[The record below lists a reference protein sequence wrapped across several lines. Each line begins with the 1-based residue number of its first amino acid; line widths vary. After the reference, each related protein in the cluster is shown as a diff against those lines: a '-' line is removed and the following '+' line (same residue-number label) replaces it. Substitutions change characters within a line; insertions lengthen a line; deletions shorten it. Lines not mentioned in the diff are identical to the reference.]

1 MFVYPV
7 DESCVVVG
15 FEALV
20 GGRTIS
26 LQLKDGP
33 SISREATPTTSQEQ
47 FSQDDWLYRQTA
59 FIVDEHETREI
70 FTVNI
75 GSLPAYETATVLVS
89 ISSEIRNG
97 KNGAL
102 RCTLPHICTPRF
114 RNQSFELVTSPED
127 QQEQPDQYKLQRG
140 VRNGVSVLT
149 SVGFYRFRNQSF
161 ELVTSPEDS
170 KSSLTSTNYSM
181 GYGTE
186 DASFTACR
194 NLMDIVQETAINPFP
209 YEFEFQLE
217 VKMPCLLAGVES
229 PTHSI
234 RVDAD
239 PYARNANEE
248 CLHGLGVAVPVHQTF
263 LTFVSLLQV
272 FVTLAE
278 QHTYSE
284 DVQVLLYLSDS
295 HKPAII
301 LEHGDMSLSGYEEY
315 VKSRRSFKRL
325 QREKE
330 EKSSSNVDYLR
341 GRLHKDLMHHA
352 AIMLSFFP
360 DFSSIPPRDP
370 SKIPGNFIFIL
381 DRSGSMSG
389 ANIAG
394 ARETLLLFLKSLPTC
409 CLFNIVSF
417 GSSYKPMF
425 GTSVAYTQQ
434 NVEKASADIKKM
446 RADMGGTNIL
456 APLQW
461 VFSAPVTSGYP
472 RQVFLLT
479 DGSVSNTGTVID
491 LVRKN
496 VYNTRCFALGIGPKA
511 SRSLV
516 QGVGSAGGGAS
527 ELIQEGERIQPKV
540 VACLKR
546 ALQPCISDI
555 TVTWCPPAGIEV
567 LQSPKC
573 LPPLFPGDRLVA
585 YAVLYDVLVVEPR
598 PRDEEI
604 EETTEGSSS
613 TVSQSTTS
621 DFSEATS
628 SVNTGD
634 LLRDIVDE
642 ISSKKKD
649 RHENELR
656 EPVRKIRKI
665 SDLGKSAS
673 MGPRSPEREFLTEV
687 GGEEN
692 GAHRRRG
699 NSLEVPDLSRSNRT
713 RKISGQGGSD
723 IDLMMLQRMLGKLFE
738 TGGQGMEDFK
748 VTKVRPEDQDVG
760 PCAAQET
767 AAKVKGDAQERSQD
781 HPSSSDADGAGSD
794 VGAGSDEDSNDSRT
808 EDRQPKQNGVTP
820 RGPLSPKSR
829 DMSVDDFL
837 TSVQKHCD
845 WRRRAGK
852 SKAVIRGLVFE
863 EEFVYEIPFDVS
875 EAIDPDR
882 PTLDPEDNIW
892 DETIHQLAARSI
904 ILDLEERLQRSEKS
918 LPEDSPSVGPL
929 CPETVLD
936 EARAKIIHTS
946 QSANIISR
954 YTSFCA
960 VDEDTNESLPSL
972 LEQRLP
978 LDKQPRSSNRR
989 SGFSAGLGRR
999 TSSMES
1005 EEDDSFHLQ
1014 DMKGHAADSISL
1026 RSAPTSGFIAGRRRD
1041 SAVSSISMALP
1052 RRRSKRR
1059 QSSSQSKLFRSRFGS
1074 FGSRKLGG
1082 TPSARPLYK
1091 AYSSKSLTPEVVTLA
1106 ILVDLQLACGAWRMD
1121 ALLAKALGVSLEQLQ
1136 RSNPMVTPKKVLNLA
1151 CDSRI
1156 CLQPFQTVKSH
1167 RITKK
1172 RQRQMKHGALKE
1184 SGRRRTERSSPD
1196 QNGEQNGKTSS
1207 SDETMQVE
1215 KTNSVE
1221 AQDEEEEQ
1229 EAVRRDE
1236 ESRKETD
1243 KKCTEEILRLSEQIQ
1258 KLSLDVER
1266 DDLYQKAHAQ
1276 PKSRGRSMSVTI
1288 CEFARSPT
1296 SPSNLPSNLP
1306 RRRSLSDG
1314 FGPIKPF
1321 DPEGRRMQMGH
1332 PKLEPIPSL
1341 SADGDEHR
1349 VAPKKPK
1356 RTSVCEGIITMATKE
1371 EGPKSSESENSEGHL
1386 PKDQTEADTRE
1397 RTYSNT
1403 STRSTGSVRFKNV
1416 DDPEAEGD
1424 RREGVSRWKPDSRRD
1439 SAFSVQSGASY
1450 TSEASQGDGARGSS
1464 GEESPGPEGDDN
1476 TESMA
1481 WATAVVL
1488 CWLELKCSSYL
1499 QEWELL
1505 AAKATTW
1512 LVDLSPQL
1520 PKGFDAGSVRTSAAQ
1535 ALVLLQSKDGKDG
1548 KVINKKTQSTRL

>member
-1 MFVYPV
+1 MSAILFATRSLPNALNKEIVGDLSHIARCRSVLGPGSVEIGGCDVMKIYQKVVCCWAELLDVPVDAMFVYPV

-33 SISREATPTTSQEQ
+33 SISREATPSTSQEQ

-127 QQEQPDQYKLQRG
+127 
-140 VRNGVSVLT
+140 
-149 SVGFYRFRNQSF
+149 
-161 ELVTSPEDS
+161 S

-186 DASFTACR
+186 DASFSTCR

-239 PYARNANEE
+239 PYARNANE
-248 CLHGLGVAVPVHQTF
+248 
-263 LTFVSLLQV
+263 V

-284 DVQVLLYLSDS
+284 DVQVLLYLSDP

-325 QREKE
+325 QREKD
-330 EKSSSNVDYLR
+330 EKPSSKVDYLR
-341 GRLHKDLMHHA
+341 SRLHKDLMHHA

-425 GTSVAYTQQ
+425 SNSVAYTQQ
-434 NVEKASADIKKM
+434 NVDKASADIKKM

-491 LVRKN
+491 IVRKN
-496 VYNTRCFALGIGPKA
+496 AYNTRCFALGIGPKA
-511 SRSLV
+511 SRPLV
-516 QGVGSAGGGAS
+516 QGVGSAGGGAA

-540 VACLKR
+540 VSCLKR

-555 TVTWCPPAGIEV
+555 TVTWRPPAGIEV
-567 LQSPKC
+567 LQSPKS

-585 YAVLYDVLVVEPR
+585 YAVLYDMLVVEPR
-598 PRDEEI
+598 PKDEEI

-621 DFSEATS
+621 DFSEAAS

-642 ISSKKKD
+642 ISSKKKEK
-649 RHENELR
+649 HENELR

-673 MGPRSPEREFLTEV
+673 MGPRSPEREFLSEV

-692 GAHRRRG
+692 GAHIRKRG

-738 TGGQGMEDFK
+738 TGGQGMEEFK
-748 VTKVRPEDQDVG
+748 VTKLSPNDENVSE
-760 PCAAQET
+760 ET
-767 AAKVKGDAQERSQD
+767 AEKSKKDAKERPQD
-781 HPSSSDADGAGSD
+781 QPSSSDADGAGSD
-794 VGAGSDEDSNDSRT
+794 ADSSDSRT
-808 EDRQPKQNGVTP
+808 EDRQPKQNGVTL
-820 RGPLSPKSR
+820 RSPLSPKSR

-837 TSVQKHCD
+837 ASVQKHGD
-845 WRRRAGK
+845 WTRRGGK
-852 SKAVIRGLVFE
+852 SKAVIKGLVFD

-918 LPEDSPSVGPL
+918 VQPEGSRCGCADTVLDLPPVGAL

-936 EARAKIIHTS
+936 EARAKIVHTS

-1014 DMKGHAADSISL
+1014 DTKGHAADSISL

-1091 AYSSKSLTPEVVTLA
+1091 AYASKSLTPEVVTLA

-1184 SGRRRTERSSPD
+1184 SGRRRHERSSPD

-1215 KTNSVE
+1215 KTNS
-1221 AQDEEEEQ
+1221 
-1229 EAVRRDE
+1229 
-1236 ESRKETD
+1236 
-1243 KKCTEEILRLSEQIQ
+1243 EILRLSEQIQ
-1258 KLSLDVER
+1258 KLSLDVEL
-1266 DDLYQKAHAQ
+1266 DEVYQKAHAQ

-1288 CEFARSPT
+1288 CEFDRSPT
-1296 SPSNLPSNLP
+1296 SPSSLPSNQQ
-1306 RRRSLSDG
+1306 RRKSLSDG
-1314 FGPIKPF
+1314 FGPIIPF
-1321 DPEGRRMQMGH
+1321 DPEGRRMQITH
-1332 PKLEPIPSL
+1332 PKLEPIIAL
-1341 SADGDEHR
+1341 AVDGVEHR

-1356 RTSVCEGIITMATKE
+1356 RSSVCEAMATKE
-1371 EGPKSSESENSEGHL
+1371 KGQESSENGQEPEKSEAHP
-1386 PKDQTEADTRE
+1386 PKDSAESETRE
-1397 RTYSNT
+1397 RTNSNT

-1416 DDPEAEGD
+1416 DDPEAEAD
-1424 RREGVSRWKPDSRRD
+1424 RTEGVSKWKYDSRRS

-1450 TSEASQGDGARGSS
+1450 TSEASQADGGRGSS
-1464 GEESPGPEGDDN
+1464 GEESPCPEAEDN

-1481 WATAVVL
+1481 WATALVL
-1488 CWLELKCSSYL
+1488 SWLESKCSSYL
-1499 QEWELL
+1499 QEWDLL
-1505 AAKATTW
+1505 AAKAITW
-1512 LVDLSPQL
+1512 LSDLSPQL

>member
-1 MFVYPV
+1 
-7 DESCVVVG
+7 
-15 FEALV
+15 
-20 GGRTIS
+20 
-26 LQLKDGP
+26 
-33 SISREATPTTSQEQ
+33 
-47 FSQDDWLYRQTA
+47 
-59 FIVDEHETREI
+59 
-70 FTVNI
+70 
-75 GSLPAYETATVLVS
+75 
-89 ISSEIRNG
+89 
-97 KNGAL
+97 
-102 RCTLPHICTPRF
+102 
-114 RNQSFELVTSPED
+114 
-127 QQEQPDQYKLQRG
+127 
-140 VRNGVSVLT
+140 
-149 SVGFYRFRNQSF
+149 
-161 ELVTSPEDS
+161 
-170 KSSLTSTNYSM
+170 M

>member
-1 MFVYPV
+1 MPGLINIHSRTRIPLQASRASACLIGYSLGLTASLTYYNDQDVPVDAMFVYPV

-33 SISREATPTTSQEQ
+33 SISREATPTTSQEP

-75 GSLPAYETATVLVS
+75 GSLPPYETATVLVS

-127 QQEQPDQYKLQRG
+127 SK
-140 VRNGVSVLT
+140 SSLT
-149 SVGFYRFRNQSF
+149 STNYSMGYGTEFRNQSFELVTSPEDSKSSLTSTDYSMGFRNQSF

-186 DASFTACR
+186 DASFTTCR

-239 PYARNANEE
+239 PYARNANE
-248 CLHGLGVAVPVHQTF
+248 
-263 LTFVSLLQV
+263 V

-284 DVQVLLYLSDS
+284 DVQVLLYLSDP

-315 VKSRRSFKRL
+315 VKSRRGFKRL

-330 EKSSSNVDYLR
+330 EKPSSKVDYLR

-389 ANIAG
+389 ANIAVPTPG

-409 CLFNIVSF
+409 CVFNIVSF

-425 GTSVAYTQQ
+425 STSVPYTQQ
-434 NVEKASADIKKM
+434 NVDKASADIKKM

-456 APLQW
+456 SPLQW

-496 VYNTRCFALGIGPKA
+496 AYNTRCFALGIGPKA

-516 QGVGSAGGGAS
+516 QGVGSAGGGAA

-555 TVTWCPPAGIEV
+555 TVTWRPPAGIEV
-567 LQSPKC
+567 LQSPKS

-585 YAVLYDVLVVEPR
+585 YAVLYDMLVVETR
-598 PRDEEI
+598 PKDEEI

-621 DFSEATS
+621 DFSEAAS

-642 ISSKKKD
+642 ISSKKKE
-649 RHENELR
+649 RHDTELR

-673 MGPRSPEREFLTEV
+673 LGPRSPEREFLTDV
-687 GGEEN
+687 GGEES
-692 GAHRRRG
+692 GAHRKR
-699 NSLEVPDLSRSNRT
+699 NSLEETNSSRKADSKRAPEVSRGCSVPDLSRASRT

-738 TGGQGMEDFK
+738 TGGQSMEDFK
-748 VTKVRPEDQDVG
+748 VTKLRHEDQDAG
-760 PCAAQET
+760 TCEAQET
-767 AAKVKGDAQERSQD
+767 ASKIKDVGKEKPHDQ
-781 HPSSSDADGAGSD
+781 HSSSDADGAGSD
-794 VGAGSDEDSNDSRT
+794 VGGAGSDADSSDSRT
-808 EDRQPKQNGVTP
+808 EDRQRKQNGVSP

-829 DMSVDDFL
+829 DMSLDDFL
-837 TSVQKHCD
+837 TSVQKHSD

-904 ILDLEERLQRSEKS
+904 ILDLEERLHRSEKGLQTED
-918 LPEDSPSVGPL
+918 LPPIGAL

-936 EARAKIIHTS
+936 EARAKIVHTS

-978 LDKQPRSSNRR
+978 LDKQPR
-989 SGFSAGLGRR
+989 
-999 TSSMES
+999 
-1005 EEDDSFHLQ
+1005 
-1014 DMKGHAADSISL
+1014 
-1026 RSAPTSGFIAGRRRD
+1026 
-1041 SAVSSISMALP
+1041 
-1052 RRRSKRR
+1052 
-1059 QSSSQSKLFRSRFGS
+1059 
-1074 FGSRKLGG
+1074 
-1082 TPSARPLYK
+1082 
-1091 AYSSKSLTPEVVTLA
+1091 
-1106 ILVDLQLACGAWRMD
+1106 
-1121 ALLAKALGVSLEQLQ
+1121 
-1136 RSNPMVTPKKVLNLA
+1136 
-1151 CDSRI
+1151 
-1156 CLQPFQTVKSH
+1156 
-1167 RITKK
+1167 
-1172 RQRQMKHGALKE
+1172 
-1184 SGRRRTERSSPD
+1184 
-1196 QNGEQNGKTSS
+1196 
-1207 SDETMQVE
+1207 
-1215 KTNSVE
+1215 
-1221 AQDEEEEQ
+1221 
-1229 EAVRRDE
+1229 
-1236 ESRKETD
+1236 
-1243 KKCTEEILRLSEQIQ
+1243 
-1258 KLSLDVER
+1258 
-1266 DDLYQKAHAQ
+1266 
-1276 PKSRGRSMSVTI
+1276 
-1288 CEFARSPT
+1288 
-1296 SPSNLPSNLP
+1296 
-1306 RRRSLSDG
+1306 
-1314 FGPIKPF
+1314 
-1321 DPEGRRMQMGH
+1321 
-1332 PKLEPIPSL
+1332 
-1341 SADGDEHR
+1341 
-1349 VAPKKPK
+1349 
-1356 RTSVCEGIITMATKE
+1356 
-1371 EGPKSSESENSEGHL
+1371 
-1386 PKDQTEADTRE
+1386 
-1397 RTYSNT
+1397 
-1403 STRSTGSVRFKNV
+1403 
-1416 DDPEAEGD
+1416 
-1424 RREGVSRWKPDSRRD
+1424 
-1439 SAFSVQSGASY
+1439 
-1450 TSEASQGDGARGSS
+1450 
-1464 GEESPGPEGDDN
+1464 
-1476 TESMA
+1476 
-1481 WATAVVL
+1481 
-1488 CWLELKCSSYL
+1488 
-1499 QEWELL
+1499 
-1505 AAKATTW
+1505 
-1512 LVDLSPQL
+1512 
-1520 PKGFDAGSVRTSAAQ
+1520 
-1535 ALVLLQSKDGKDG
+1535 
-1548 KVINKKTQSTRL
+1548 

>member
-1 MFVYPV
+1 MPGLINIHSRTRIPLQASRASACLIGYSLGLTASLTYYNDQDVPVDAMFVYPV

-33 SISREATPTTSQEQ
+33 SNSREATPTTSQEP

-75 GSLPAYETATVLVS
+75 GSLPPYETATVLVS

-102 RCTLPHICTPRF
+102 RCTLPHICTP
-114 RNQSFELVTSPED
+114 
-127 QQEQPDQYKLQRG
+127 
-140 VRNGVSVLT
+140 
-149 SVGFYRFRNQSF
+149 RFRNQSF

-239 PYARNANEE
+239 PYARNANE
-248 CLHGLGVAVPVHQTF
+248 
-263 LTFVSLLQV
+263 V

-284 DVQVLLYLSDS
+284 DVQVLLYLSDP

-315 VKSRRSFKRL
+315 VKSRRGFKRL

-330 EKSSSNVDYLR
+330 EKPSSKVDYLR

-409 CLFNIVSF
+409 CVFNIVSF

-425 GTSVAYTQQ
+425 STSVPYTQQ
-434 NVEKASADIKKM
+434 NVDKASADIKKM

-456 APLQW
+456 SPLQW

-496 VYNTRCFALGIGPKA
+496 AYNTRCFALGIGPKA

-516 QGVGSAGGGAS
+516 QGVGSAGGGAA

-555 TVTWCPPAGIEV
+555 TVTWRPPAGIEV
-567 LQSPKC
+567 LQSPKS

-585 YAVLYDVLVVEPR
+585 YAVLYDMLVVETR
-598 PRDEEI
+598 DKDEEI

-642 ISSKKKD
+642 ISSKKKE
-649 RHENELR
+649 RHDTELR

-673 MGPRSPEREFLTEV
+673 LGPRSPEREFLTDV
-687 GGEEN
+687 GGEESM
-692 GAHRRRG
+692 AHRKR
-699 NSLEVPDLSRSNRT
+699 NSLEVPDLSRASRT

-738 TGGQGMEDFK
+738 TGGQSMEDFK
-748 VTKVRPEDQDVG
+748 VTKLRHEDQDAG
-760 PCAAQET
+760 TCEAQET
-767 AAKVKGDAQERSQD
+767 ASTIKDVGKEKPPD
-781 HPSSSDADGAGSD
+781 HHSSSDADGAGSD
-794 VGAGSDEDSNDSRT
+794 VGGAGSDADSSDSRT
-808 EDRQPKQNGVTP
+808 EDRQRKQNGVSP

-829 DMSVDDFL
+829 DMSLDDFL
-837 TSVQKHCD
+837 TSVQKHSD

-904 ILDLEERLQRSEKS
+904 ILDLEERLHRSEKGLQTED
-918 LPEDSPSVGPL
+918 LPPIGAL

-936 EARAKIIHTS
+936 EARAKIVHTS

-1184 SGRRRTERSSPD
+1184 SGRRRHERSSPD
-1196 QNGEQNGKTSS
+1196 QNGDQNGKTSS

-1221 AQDEEEEQ
+1221 AQEEDEKIAKEEENRSE
-1229 EAVRRDE
+1229 
-1236 ESRKETD
+1236 KD

-1258 KLSLDVER
+1258 KLSLDVEL
-1266 DDLYQKAHAQ
+1266 DEVYHKAHAQ
-1276 PKSRGRSMSVTI
+1276 PKSRGRSMSITV
-1288 CEFARSPT
+1288 CEFDRSPT
-1296 SPSNLPSNLP
+1296 SPSNLPGNQQ

-1314 FGPIKPF
+1314 LGPIIPF
-1321 DPEGRRMQMGH
+1321 DPEGRRMQITH

-1341 SADGDEHR
+1341 SVDDAEHR
-1349 VAPKKPK
+1349 IAPRKPK
-1356 RTSVCEGIITMATKE
+1356 RASVCQATATAAKGKE
-1371 EGPKSSESENSEGHL
+1371 SLENGENSEKAGEI
-1386 PKDQTEADTRE
+1386 PVKDQVEPDTRE
-1397 RTYSNT
+1397 RTNSNT

-1424 RREGVSRWKPDSRRD
+1424 RREGGSKWKPDSRRD
-1439 SAFSVQSGASY
+1439 SAFSVQSGASF
-1450 TSEASQGDGARGSS
+1450 TSEASQGDGGRGSS
-1464 GEESPGPEGDDN
+1464 GEESPCTEREDH

-1481 WATAVVL
+1481 WATAIVL

-1499 QEWELL
+1499 QEWDLL

-1535 ALVLLQSKDGKDG
+1535 ALVLLQNKDGKDG